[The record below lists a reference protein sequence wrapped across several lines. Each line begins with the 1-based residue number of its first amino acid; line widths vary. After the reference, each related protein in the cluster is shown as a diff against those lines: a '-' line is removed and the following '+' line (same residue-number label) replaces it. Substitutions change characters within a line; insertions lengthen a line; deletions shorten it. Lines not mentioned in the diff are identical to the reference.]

1 VLADVGFS
9 DLPRAFPSYTN
20 QQEAVMRAHL
30 LGGLTIVALL
40 ALGSC
45 KDDVGITV
53 SERFAATLSGAS
65 SRPTPITTTASGTA
79 SFTYVA
85 DIKTLFYRIDVA
97 SIDSVFLAHIHG
109 PADTG
114 QTAGVVLN
122 LFVPAAPKGLAFSG
136 TLAQGVGGDLGA
148 PAGMT
153 LDSLLVLMRNGHA
166 YVNVH
171 TRAHPAGEIRGQVVT
186 Q

>member
-1 VLADVGFS
+1 MRGRLVFGV
-9 DLPRAFPSYTN
+9 RTV
-20 QQEAVMRAHL
+20 AV
-30 LGGLTIVALL
+30 VL

-45 KDDVGITV
+45 TDNVGVTV
-53 SERFAATLSGAS
+53 SERFMATLSGAS
-65 SRPTPITTTASGTA
+65 SRPTPITTTATGTA
-79 SFTYVA
+79 EFTYVA
-85 DIKTLFYRIDVA
+85 DLATLFYRIDVG
-97 SIDSVFLAHIHG
+97 SIDSVILAHIHA

-114 QTAGVVLN
+114 NNAGVVLN
-122 LFVPAAPKGLAFSG
+122 LFLGPTKGPGFSG

-153 LDSLLVLMRNGHA
+153 MDSLLVLLRNGHA

-171 TRAHPAGEIRGQVVT
+171 TRAHPAGEIRGQLVK

>member
-1 VLADVGFS
+1 
-9 DLPRAFPSYTN
+9 
-20 QQEAVMRAHL
+20 MRAPL
-30 LGGLTIVALL
+30 LGGLNIVALL

-45 KDDVGITV
+45 TDNVGITV
-53 SERFAATLSGAS
+53 SERFAATLSGAN
-65 SRPTPITTTASGTA
+65 SRPTAITSSASGTA
-79 SFTYVA
+79 SFTYVS

-122 LFVPAAPKGLAFSG
+122 LWLGPVKGPGFTG
-136 TLAQGVGGDLGA
+136 TLAQGVGGDQGA

-153 LDSLLVLMRNGHA
+153 LDSLLVLMRNGNA

-171 TRAHPAGEIRGQVVT
+171 TRAHPAGEIRGQVVK

>member
-1 VLADVGFS
+1 MRGRLVFGVG
-9 DLPRAFPSYTN
+9 TV
-20 QQEAVMRAHL
+20 AV
-30 LGGLTIVALL
+30 VL

-45 KDDVGITV
+45 KDDVGVTV
-53 SERFAATLSGAS
+53 SERFMATL
-65 SRPTPITTTASGTA
+65 SRPTPITTTATGTA
-79 SFTYVA
+79 EFTYVA
-85 DIKTLFYRIDVA
+85 DLATLFYRIDVG
-97 SIDSVFLAHIHG
+97 SLDSVTLAHIHA

-114 QTAGVVLN
+114 SNAGVVLN
-122 LFVPAAPKGLAFSG
+122 LFLGPTKGPGFSG

-153 LDSLLVLMRNGHA
+153 MDSLLVLLRNGHA

-171 TRAHPAGEIRGQVVT
+171 TRAHPAGEIRGQVVK

>member
-1 VLADVGFS
+1 
-9 DLPRAFPSYTN
+9 
-20 QQEAVMRAHL
+20 MRAQL
-30 LGGLTIVALL
+30 LGGLTLAALL

-53 SERFAATLSGAS
+53 SERFVATLSGAN
-65 SRPTPITTTASGTA
+65 SRPTPVTSTASGTA
-79 SFTYVA
+79 SFTYLS

-97 SIDSVFLAHIHG
+97 GIDSVTLAHIHA

-114 QTAGVVLN
+114 HTAGVALN
-122 LFVPAAPKGLAFSG
+122 LWLGPVKGPGFTG
-136 TLAQGVGGDLGA
+136 TLAQGVGGEQGA
-148 PAGMT
+148 TAGMT
-153 LDSLLVLMRNGHA
+153 LDSLLVVMRNGNA

-171 TRAHPAGEIRGQVVT
+171 TRANPAGEIRGQVVK

>member
-1 VLADVGFS
+1 MD
-9 DLPRAFPSYTN
+9 PPQEFPSYTN
-20 QQEAVMRAHL
+20 NQEAVMRAQL
-30 LGGLTIVALL
+30 FGGLAVAAVL
-40 ALGSC
+40 ALASC
-45 KDDVGITV
+45 NDNDTGIAV
-53 SERFAATLSGAS
+53 SERFAATLSGAN
-65 SRPTPITTTASGTA
+65 SRPTPITTSASGTA
-79 SFTYVA
+79 SFTYLA

-114 QTAGVVLN
+114 TTAGVALN
-122 LFVPAAPKGLAFSG
+122 LWLGPVKGLGFTG

-153 LDSLLVLMRNGHA
+153 LDSLLVLMRNGNA

-171 TRAHPAGEIRGQVVT
+171 TRAHPGGEIRGQVVK

>member
-1 VLADVGFS
+1 MRGRLVFGIATVG
-9 DLPRAFPSYTN
+9 
-20 QQEAVMRAHL
+20 V
-30 LGGLTIVALL
+30 VL

-45 KDDVGITV
+45 TDDVGVTV
-53 SERFAATLSGAS
+53 SERFRATLSGAS
-65 SRPTPITTTASGTA
+65 SRPTPITTTAAGTA
-79 SFTYVA
+79 EFTYVA
-85 DIKTLFYRIDVA
+85 DLATLFYRIDVG
-97 SIDSVFLAHIHG
+97 SIDSVTLAHIHA

-114 QTAGVVLN
+114 SNAGVVLN
-122 LFVPAAPKGLAFSG
+122 LFLGPTKGPAFSG

-153 LDSLLVLMRNGHA
+153 MDSLLVLLRNGHA

-171 TRAHPAGEIRGQVVT
+171 TRAHPAGEIRGQLVK

>member
-1 VLADVGFS
+1 MRGRLVFGVRTLAV
-9 DLPRAFPSYTN
+9 
-20 QQEAVMRAHL
+20 V
-30 LGGLTIVALL
+30 L

-45 KDDVGITV
+45 TDNVGVTV
-53 SERFAATLSGAS
+53 SERFVATLSGAS
-65 SRPTPITTTASGTA
+65 SRPTPITTTATGTA
-79 SFTYVA
+79 EFTYVA
-85 DIKTLFYRIDVA
+85 DLATLFYRIDVG
-97 SIDSVFLAHIHG
+97 SIDSVTLAHIHA

-114 QTAGVVLN
+114 SNAGVVLN
-122 LFVPAAPKGLAFSG
+122 LFLGPTKGPGFSG

-153 LDSLLVLMRNGHA
+153 LDSLLVLLRNGHA

-171 TRAHPAGEIRGQVVT
+171 TRAHPAGEIRGQLVK

>member
-1 VLADVGFS
+1 MGERMF
-9 DLPRAFPSYTN
+9 
-20 QQEAVMRAHL
+20 
-30 LGGLTIVALL
+30 GGLTLAALL

-53 SERFAATLSGAS
+53 SERFVATLSGAK

-79 SFTYVA
+79 TFTYVG

-97 SIDSVFLAHIHG
+97 NIDSVFLAHIHG

-114 QTAGVVLN
+114 HTAGVVLN
-122 LFVPAAPKGLAFSG
+122 LWLGPVKGPGFSG

-148 PAGMT
+148 PANMT
-153 LDSLLVLMRNGHA
+153 LDSLLVLMRNGNA

-171 TRAHPAGEIRGQVVT
+171 TRANPAGEIRGQVVK

>member
-1 VLADVGFS
+1 MRGRLVFGVG
-9 DLPRAFPSYTN
+9 TV
-20 QQEAVMRAHL
+20 AV
-30 LGGLTIVALL
+30 VL

-45 KDDVGITV
+45 KDDVGVTV
-53 SERFAATLSGAS
+53 SERFMATLSGAS
-65 SRPTPITTTASGTA
+65 SRPTPITTTATGTA
-79 SFTYVA
+79 EFTYVA
-85 DIKTLFYRIDVA
+85 DLATLFYRIDVG
-97 SIDSVFLAHIHG
+97 SLDSVTLAHIHA

-114 QTAGVVLN
+114 SNAGVVLN
-122 LFVPAAPKGLAFSG
+122 LFLGPTKGPGFSG

-153 LDSLLVLMRNGHA
+153 MDSLLVLLRNGHA

-171 TRAHPAGEIRGQVVT
+171 TRAHPAGEIRGQVVK

>member
-1 VLADVGFS
+1 MRGRLVFGVGTV
-9 DLPRAFPSYTN
+9 A
-20 QQEAVMRAHL
+20 AV
-30 LGGLTIVALL
+30 L

-45 KDDVGITV
+45 SDDVGVTV
-53 SERFAATLSGAS
+53 SERFMANLSGAN
-65 SRPTPITTTASGTA
+65 SRPTPITTTGTGTA
-79 SFTYVA
+79 EFTYVA
-85 DIKTLFYRIDVA
+85 DLATLFYRIDVG
-97 SIDSVFLAHIHG
+97 SIDSVTLAHIHA

-114 QTAGVVLN
+114 ANAGVVLN
-122 LFVPAAPKGLAFSG
+122 LFLGPTKGPGFSG

-153 LDSLLVLMRNGHA
+153 MDSLLVLLRNGHA

-171 TRAHPAGEIRGQVVT
+171 TRAHPAGEIRGQVVK

>member
-1 VLADVGFS
+1 MRGRLVFGVG
-9 DLPRAFPSYTN
+9 TV
-20 QQEAVMRAHL
+20 AV
-30 LGGLTIVALL
+30 VL

-45 KDDVGITV
+45 TDDVGVTV
-53 SERFAATLSGAS
+53 SERFMANLSGAS
-65 SRPTPITTTASGTA
+65 SRPTPITTTATGTA
-79 SFTYVA
+79 EFTYVA
-85 DIKTLFYRIDVA
+85 DLATLFYRIDVG
-97 SIDSVFLAHIHG
+97 SIDSVFLAHIHA

-114 QTAGVVLN
+114 GTIGVVLN
-122 LFVPAAPKGLAFSG
+122 LYLGPTKGLGFSG

-153 LDSLLVLMRNGHA
+153 MDSLLVLLRNGHA

-171 TRAHPAGEIRGQVVT
+171 TRAHPAGEIRGQVVK

>member
-1 VLADVGFS
+1 
-9 DLPRAFPSYTN
+9 
-20 QQEAVMRAHL
+20 MRAPL
-30 LGGLTIVALL
+30 LGGLTIVALV
-40 ALGSC
+40 AVGSC

-65 SRPTPITTTASGTA
+65 SRPTPITSSASGTA
-79 SFTYVA
+79 SFTYVS
-85 DIKTLFYRIDVA
+85 DIKTLFYSINVA
-97 SIDSVFLAHIHG
+97 GIDSVFLAHIHG

-114 QTAGVVLN
+114 QTNGVVLN
-122 LFVPAAPKGLAFSG
+122 LWLGPVKGPGFTG

-153 LDSLLVLMRNGHA
+153 LDSLLVLMRNGNA

-171 TRAHPAGEIRGQVVT
+171 TRAHPAGEIRGQVVK